1 MALNLNPKPTPL
13 LLLIRD
19 PKRTLPAANA
29 FPSGKR
35 MVVQAKLR
43 GAPRLEVRGR
53 RHDVGFLT
61 YCFSI
66 ITSDRKP
73 RGLRPRDLRAVA
85 VPLNPK
91 PQTYP
96 PTTTRVELRFSIS

>member
-1 MALNLNPKPTPL
+1 MALNLNPKPTLL

-19 PKRTLPAANA
+19 RKRTLPAANA

-66 ITSDRKP
+66 ITHLIESHAGFARVIFARSP
-73 RGLRPRDLRAVA
+73 
-85 VPLNPK
+85 
-91 PQTYP
+91 YP
-96 PTTTRVELRFSIS
+96 